1 MTETTVIMDTIWVIF
16 AAALVF
22 FMNLGFA
29 AVESGLA
36 RQKNSVNILSKNFI
50 VFAVSSLGFLILG
63 WGLMFGDGNGF
74 MGLSG
79 LFMASGADNSPAVGD
94 AYQGVYSAI
103 SWTGIPFWAK
113 FFFQLVFCGTAA
125 TIVSGA
131 VAERVKYISFIVFS
145 FVLTLLIYPIVGH
158 WVWGGGFLA
167 KLGMLD
173 FAGGT
178 VVHSV
183 GGWAALAG
191 AVILGPRIGKY
202 TRDGKI
208 NPIPGHSMSLATIGA
223 FVLWLGW
230 FGFNPGSTMAA
241 QPEAISHILVTTNT
255 AGIVAILTATATA
268 WLLIGKPDLG
278 MSINGLLAGLVA
290 ITPGCAYISVTDS
303 LIIGA
308 IAGILV
314 VLSVMFFDRRK
325 IDDPVG
331 ALSVHLVHGVLGTLF
346 VGLFAQDGIAGIST
360 PNGLF
365 YGGGFGLLSRQ
376 ALGVISVA
384 AFVLPAS
391 VLVWFAIRKTIGLRV
406 SQKEEIM
413 GLDIGEHGNQGY
425 PDFVTIDYTGAA
437 ESAESTA
444 SLGLTTAAVTA
455 SVANAAAGAGAAAI
469 TGNVPIDKAI
479 PVQIVP
485 APDTFASSVSP
496 SGIAASDVPGTTDA
510 PLIKAPVP
518 GIRFTKVEII
528 TKQNKFEALKN
539 AMDKIGIT
547 GMTVTNVL
555 GYGSQG
561 GHLEY
566 YRGVEFETHLLPKVK
581 VEIVVSKVPVRTVIE
596 TAKKVLYT
604 GNIGDGKIFVYNV
617 ENVIKVRT
625 GEEGYDA
632 LQDVE

>member
-1 MTETTVIMDTIWVIF
+1 METQVILDTIWVIL
-16 AAALVF
+16 AAVLVF
-22 FMNLGFA
+22 FMNLGFG
-29 AVESGLA
+29 AVETGLA
-36 RQKNSVNILSKNFI
+36 RQKNSVNILSKNLI
-50 VFAVSSLGFLILG
+50 VFAVSSLGFLVLG

-74 MGLSG
+74 IGLKG
-79 LFMASGADNSPAVGD
+79 LFMAGGADNSPATGEL
-94 AYQGVYSAI
+94 YQGVYSAI
-103 SWTGIPFWAK
+103 SWAGVPFWAK

-131 VAERVKYISFIVFS
+131 VAERIKYISFIVFS
-145 FVLTLLIYPIVGH
+145 LLLTMFIYPIVGH
-158 WVWGGGFLA
+158 WIWGGGFLA

-183 GGWAALAG
+183 GGWAALSG
-191 AVILGPRIGKY
+191 VMILGPRIGKY
-202 TRDGKI
+202 SKDGKVH
-208 NPIPGHSMSLATIGA
+208 PIPGHNMSLATIGA
-223 FVLWLGW
+223 FVLWFGW

-241 QPEAISHILVTTNT
+241 QPGAISHILVTTNT

-268 WLLIGKPDLG
+268 WIVIGKPDLG

-290 ITPGCAYISVTDS
+290 ITPACAYVSVTSS

-308 IAGILV
+308 IAGVLV
-314 VLSVMFFDRRK
+314 VLSVMFFDRHK
-325 IDDPVG
+325 LDDPVG

-346 VGLFAQDGIAGIST
+346 VGLFAQDGIAGISS

-365 YGGGFGLLSRQ
+365 FGGGFGLLGSQ
-376 ALGVISVA
+376 ALGVLSVA
-384 AFVLPAS
+384 VFVFPVT
-391 VLVWFAIRKTIGLRV
+391 VLIWIAIKKTIGLRV
-406 SQKEEIM
+406 TAEEEIE

-425 PDFVTIDYTGAA
+425 PEFVTVDYTNSS
-437 ESAESTA
+437 ERDVEYT
-444 SLGLTTAAVTA
+444 
-455 SVANAAAGAGAAAI
+455 
-469 TGNVPIDKAI
+469 VPE
-479 PVQIVP
+479 P
-485 APDTFASSVSP
+485 
-496 SGIAASDVPGTTDA
+496 VPGTVPVESAVPVKVVTVPNTSDIG
-510 PLIKAPVP
+510 IK
-518 GIRFTKVEII
+518 FTKIEII
-528 TKQNKFEALKN
+528 TKQNKFESLKN

-555 GYGSQG
+555 GYGIQG
-561 GHLEY
+561 GHTEY
-566 YRGVEFETHLLPKVK
+566 YRGVEVETNLMPKVK
-581 VEIVVSKVPVRTVIE
+581 VEIVVSKVPVRTVID

>member
-1 MTETTVIMDTIWVIF
+1 MNTQVMLDTIWVIL
-16 AAALVF
+16 AGVLVF

-29 AVESGLA
+29 SVESGFA
-36 RQKNSVNILSKNFI
+36 RQKNVVNILSKNFI

-74 MGLSG
+74 MGLNG
-79 LFMASGADNSPAVGD
+79 LFMAGGADNSPATGD
-94 AYQGVYSAI
+94 AYSGVYSAI
-103 SWTGIPFWAK
+103 SWAGVPFWAK

-131 VAERVKYISFIVFS
+131 VAERIKYISFIIFS
-145 FVLTLLIYPIVGH
+145 LLLTMTIYPLIGH
-158 WVWGGGFLA
+158 WIWGGGFLA
-167 KLGMLD
+167 QQGMLD

-191 AVILGPRIGKY
+191 VIILGPRIGKY
-202 TRDGKI
+202 SRDGKI
-208 NPIPGHSMSLATIGA
+208 HAIPGHNMGLATIGA

-241 QPEAISHILVTTNT
+241 QPDAISHILVTTNT
-255 AGIVAILTATATA
+255 AGIMAILTSTATA
-268 WLLIGKPDLG
+268 WLVIGKPDLG

-290 ITPGCAYISVTDS
+290 ITPACAYVSVESS

-308 IAGILV
+308 ISGVLV

-325 IDDPVG
+325 LDDPVG
-331 ALSVHLVHGVLGTLF
+331 ALSVHLVHGVLGTIF
-346 VGLFAQDGIAGIST
+346 VGLFAENGIGGISS
-360 PNGLF
+360 PDGLF
-365 YGGGFGLLSRQ
+365 FGGGFALLGSQ
-376 ALGVISVA
+376 TLGVLAVA
-384 AFVLPAS
+384 AFVFPVSLLIWW
-391 VLVWFAIRKTIGLRV
+391 VIKKTIGLRV
-406 SQKEEIM
+406 SRKEEIN

-425 PDFVTIDYTGAA
+425 PDFVTIDYTNGTEIVSSSDIEPAEVTGTVPVEKALPVKVVAKQGGA
-437 ESAESTA
+437 
-444 SLGLTTAAVTA
+444 
-455 SVANAAAGAGAAAI
+455 
-469 TGNVPIDKAI
+469 
-479 PVQIVP
+479 
-485 APDTFASSVSP
+485 P
-496 SGIAASDVPGTTDA
+496 SGHKYTNVQ
-510 PLIKAPVP
+510 
-518 GIRFTKVEII
+518 II

-555 GYGSQG
+555 GYGVQG
-561 GHLEY
+561 GNTEY
-566 YRGVEFETHLLPKVK
+566 YRGVEIETHLLPKIK

-604 GNIGDGKIFVYNV
+604 GNIGDGKIFVYDV

-632 LQDVE
+632 LQDEE

>member
-1 MTETTVIMDTIWVIF
+1 MDTKVMIDTLWVIITG
-16 AAALVF
+16 ALVF

-36 RQKNSVNILSKNFI
+36 RQKNTVNILSKNFI
-50 VFAVSSLGFLILG
+50 VFAVSSLGFLLLG

-74 MGLSG
+74 IGLKG
-79 LFMASGADNSPAVGD
+79 LFFASGADNSPAVGS

-103 SWTGIPFWAK
+103 SWAGVPFWAK

-131 VAERVKYISFIVFS
+131 VAERIKYLSFIIFS
-145 FVLTLLIYPIVGH
+145 LLLTMFIYPIVGH
-158 WVWGGGFLA
+158 WVWGGGFLSS
-167 KLGMLD
+167 LGMLD

-191 AVILGPRIGKY
+191 VMLLGPRIGKY
-202 TRDGKI
+202 TKDGKI
-208 NPIPGHSMSLATIGA
+208 NAIPGHNMGLATIGA

-241 QPEAISHILVTTNT
+241 DPGAISHIVVTTNT
-255 AGIVAILTATATA
+255 AGIMAILTATATA
-268 WLLIGKPDLG
+268 WVVIGKPDLG

-290 ITPGCAYISVTDS
+290 VTPCCAYVSVSSS

-308 IAGILV
+308 IAGVLV
-314 VLSVMFFDRRK
+314 VLSVMFFDRIK
-325 IDDPVG
+325 LDDPVG

-346 VGLFAQDGIAGIST
+346 VGIFAQKGVGVST
-360 PNGLF
+360 VNGLLF
-365 YGGGFGLLSRQ
+365 GGGFSLLGKQ
-376 ALGVISVA
+376 AIGVVAVGGFVFVASALSWLLIKAVLGI
-384 AFVLPAS
+384 
-391 VLVWFAIRKTIGLRV
+391 RV
-406 SQKEEIM
+406 SPQEEIE
-413 GLDIGEHGNQGY
+413 GLDVGEHGNHAY
-425 PDFVTIDYTGAA
+425 PDFVTIDYAN
-437 ESAESTA
+437 SALDLYGTDTA
-444 SLGLTTAAVTA
+444 P
-455 SVANAAAGAGAAAI
+455 SVI
-469 TGNVPIDKAI
+469 TGSIPLERAV
-479 PVQIVP
+479 PVQMKP
-485 APDTFASSVSP
+485 ANGAVS
-496 SGIAASDVPGTTDA
+496 SGI
-510 PLIKAPVP
+510 K
-518 GIRFTKVEII
+518 FTKVEII

-547 GMTVTNVL
+547 GMTVSNVL
-555 GYGSQG
+555 GYGTQG
-561 GHLEY
+561 GHMEY

-581 VEIVVSKVPVRTVIE
+581 IEIVISKVPVRTVIE

-604 GNIGDGKIFVYNV
+604 GNIGDGKIFVYDV